1 MVAAMAGFAIEDAFL
16 KTAAQTVSPGQVM
29 IFFGLGGALVFA
41 ALAAMNGQS
50 LIPAGAFGRTM
61 MIRNGFEVIGRMF
74 YTLAVALT
82 PLSATTAILQAT
94 PIVVVAGAA
103 VFFGE
108 TVGWRRWSAILI
120 GLFGVLVI
128 LRPGADSFSSLSI
141 LAVLGMLGF
150 AFRDLATRAAPPS
163 MGTFALGVY
172 GFLAIVVA
180 GLIYT
185 AYSGADVSLP
195 SGPARGS
202 LAMAVVFGVI
212 GYAALTRAMRMGE
225 VSAVTPFRYSR
236 LLFGIAFGVLLFG
249 ERPDLWTLVGSGI
262 VVLSGLYI
270 LARGRRPVG

>member
-1 MVAAMAGFAIEDAFL
+1 MAGFAVEDAFL
-16 KTAAQTVSPGQVM
+16 KTAAQTVPPGQIM
-29 IFFGLGGALVFA
+29 IVFGLGGALVFA
-41 ALAAMNGQS
+41 FLAAMNGQS
-50 LIPAGAFGRTM
+50 LTPPGAFGRTM
-61 MIRNGFEVIGRMF
+61 MIRNGFEVLGRMF

-103 VFFGE
+103 LFFGE
-108 TVGWRRWSAILI
+108 TVGLRRWSAILI

-128 LRPGADSFSSLSI
+128 LRPGADSFSTLSI

-180 GLIYT
+180 GLIYSG
-185 AYSGADVSLP
+185 YSGTGVTSHV
-195 SGPARGS
+195 GPAAWP
-202 LAMAVVFGVI
+202 LALAVVFGVL
-212 GYAALTRAMRMGE
+212 GYAALTRAMRTGE

-236 LLFGIAFGVLLFG
+236 LLCGIAFGVLLFG
-249 ERPDLWTLVGSGI
+249 ERPDLWTLVGSAI
-262 VVLSGLYI
+262 VVGSGLYI
-270 LARGRRPVG
+270 LARGRSLPA